1 MRLVAAIGLALVL
14 VAVAAGAPPPAA
26 AQGKMSS
33 SRKRA
38 RQHYQKAKAFQEAGR
53 YVEAIAEY
61 EKAHDSVPDPA
72 FLYNVA
78 RCLHLAG
85 ERERAIAKYE
95 EYLDEKSTGEIAEE
109 AKSFAAELRAELI
122 AEREAAEE
130 KAASEAADRQRARE
144 LAPDRAVD
152 RDREDDAGEGSS
164 VDLAREEERPASRR
178 STASRVG
185 GIAGGA
191 ALIGGGVLLDT
202 LPDSGHNGTFEAT
215 DLVPVGLYLVGVAAV
230 AIGIF

>member
-1 MRLVAAIGLALVL
+1 MRLFAAMGLALVL
-14 VAVAAGAPPPAA
+14 VAVAAVAPPAAA
-26 AQGKMSS
+26 AQGKTSS
-33 SRKRA
+33 SRKKA

-53 YVEAIAEY
+53 YAEATAEY
-61 EKAHDSVPDPA
+61 EKAHDAVPDPA

-85 ERERAIAKYE
+85 ERERAIEKYE

-109 AKSFAAELRAELI
+109 AKSFAAELRAELV
-122 AEREAAEE
+122 AEKEAAEE
-130 KAASEAADRQRARE
+130 KAAREAADRERARE
-144 LAPDRAVD
+144 LAPDRAVA
-152 RDREDDAGEGSS
+152 RDREDGAGGSS
-164 VDLAREEERPASRR
+164 LDLAREEERPAARR

-185 GIAGGA
+185 WIAGGA